1 MRGLIVIVAIIC
13 LLSACSYTGQ
23 TSKWD
28 YYSPEHVQCA
38 DTEIEWCRQYGPH
51 LICECVA

>member
-1 MRGLIVIVAIIC
+1 MRGVIVIIAIVC

-28 YYSPEHVQCA
+28 YYSPDNVTCFEGQ
-38 DTEIEWCRQYGPH
+38 IKFCRQFGAH
-51 LICECVA
+51 MICECVV

>member
-28 YYSPEHVQCA
+28 YYSPDNVTCFEGQ
-38 DTEIEWCRQYGPH
+38 TKFCRQFGAH
-51 LICECVA
+51 MICECVA

>member
-23 TSKWD
+23 TSKWE

-51 LICECVA
+51 LICECVV

>member
-51 LICECVA
+51 LICECVV